1 MPFISAGILAGGSI
15 LGSVLGGSA
24 QSKAAKEAAATQRA
38 ALDFSKQVYGTA
50 SGQYQPYIGTGTN
63 ALYSLASLYG
73 LPGANGSTSGT
84 GAQDAYNKFTQLP
97 SYQFPYQQGMLA
109 ANRSLAAQG
118 LTGSGAQAKALTQYG
133 QGYASNNFNNYLQQ
147 LAGLAGMGQNAI
159 GSLGSIGNQAGTN
172 VNNISN
178 SLAGTQAGGILG
190 QAGSINTG
198 IGNTLAALGQNQSS
212 GSSFGGANSAIGQ
225 GVNYLKGLFT
235 SGSSPVASGMSYP

>member
-1 MPFISAGILAGGSI
+1 MPLISAGIMAGGSI
-15 LGSVLGGSA
+15 LGGILGGGA
-24 QSKAAKEAAATQRA
+24 QDKAAKEAAATQRA

-50 SGQYQPYIGTGTN
+50 QGQFQPYIGTGQN

-73 LPGANGSTSGT
+73 LPGADGTVNGT
-84 GAQDAYNKFTQLP
+84 GAQDAYSKFMQLP

-109 ANRSLAAQG
+109 ANRGLAAQG

-133 QGYASNNFNNYLQQ
+133 QGYAGSQFGSYINQ
-147 LAGLAGMGQNAI
+147 LAQLAGMGQNAV
-159 GSLGSIGNQAGTN
+159 GSLGSIGNGTGAN

-190 QAGSINTG
+190 QAGSYNQA
-198 IGNTLAALGQNQSS
+198 IGNTLAALGNNGSS

-225 GVNYLKGLFT
+225 GVNYLSGLFN
-235 SGSSPVASGMSYP
+235 SPSAGSAP